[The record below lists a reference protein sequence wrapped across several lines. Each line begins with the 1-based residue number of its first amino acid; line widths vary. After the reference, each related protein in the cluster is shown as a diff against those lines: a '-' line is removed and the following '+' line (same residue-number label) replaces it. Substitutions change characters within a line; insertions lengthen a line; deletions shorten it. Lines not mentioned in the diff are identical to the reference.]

1 MGPHLPVAKP
11 GVHRFDEN
19 YMNEEN
25 LPMPGTSTDSPG
37 DIRAEEILAA
47 LDEDQRAVALAT
59 RGPVCVIAGA
69 GTGKTRAITHRIAY
83 AAAIGTMDPQKVLAI
98 TFTARAAGEMRVRL
112 RGLGVPMVAART
124 IHAAALKQLIY
135 FWPSVFGGK
144 TPDLITTKSSFL
156 GEAINRAGLSDTLRA
171 TSRELMRDIAS
182 EIEWAKV
189 SEVAPEDFLLEIEQ
203 RVQKPRINA
212 EQLAKVYMA
221 YESVKKQELA
231 IDFEDVLLLTA
242 AMIEEERDVRERV
255 QDQYR
260 YFTIDEYQDI
270 SPIQQ
275 RLINAWIGTR
285 QDICV
290 VGDPA
295 QTIYSFAGA
304 TPIFLNSFTKKY
316 PEAEVIRLSTGY
328 RSTPEI
334 TFAANALLRHGA
346 MGQELVAINSHGKK
360 PSVDAYSDE
369 SAEIAG
375 VLAQI
380 TDLLKTGTQ
389 AQEIAI
395 LARTNNQ
402 LKGIER
408 EMNRLGLPYQL
419 RNTERFFDR
428 QDVRDFLK
436 VVRQASVIPTEGVHW
451 FDEMRTLSQPFLTG
465 ESIDGIAA
473 LLHLARELDADPSF
487 SPKTLRSYI
496 REVEDRVQQNNPPT
510 MPVVTLATLHAA
522 KGLEWERVF
531 LIGASEGILPLENGA
546 TGQSDA
552 VINEE
557 RRLFYVGMTRA
568 KVDLHISHRQ
578 NPSRFL
584 HESGL
589 LA

>member
-1 MGPHLPVAKP
+1 MAL
-11 GVHRFDEN
+11 
-19 YMNEEN
+19 
-25 LPMPGTSTDSPG
+25 DSSSG

-47 LDEDQRAVALAT
+47 LDNDQRAVALAT

-83 AAAIGTMDPQKVLAI
+83 AAAIGTMDPQKVLAL
-98 TFTARAAGEMRVRL
+98 TFTSRAAGEMRTRL
-112 RGLGVPMVAART
+112 RSLSVPTVAART
-124 IHAAALKQLIY
+124 IHSAALKQLIY
-135 FWPSVFGGK
+135 FWPTVFGGRVPELMTAK
-144 TPDLITTKSSFL
+144 AGFI
-156 GEAINRAGLSDTLRA
+156 GEAINRAGLSSELRA

-189 SEVAPEDFLLEIEQ
+189 SQVAPEDFVDEISK
-203 RVQKPRINA
+203 RTQKPRVSA
-212 EQLAKVYMA
+212 EKLAKVYTA

-231 IDFEDVLLLTA
+231 IDFEDVLLLAA
-242 AMIEEERDVRERV
+242 AMLEEERTVRERV

-270 SPIQQ
+270 SPVQQ
-275 RLINAWIGTR
+275 RLINAWLGTR

-304 TPIFLNSFTKKY
+304 TPVFLNSFTNRF
-316 PEAEVIRLSTGY
+316 PDAEVIRLSTGY

-334 TFAANALLRHGA
+334 TFAANSLLRHGS
-346 MGQELVAINSHGKK
+346 MGQELVALNDHGTK
-360 PSVDAYSDE
+360 PSVDGYANED
-369 SAEIAG
+369 AEIAG
-375 VLAQI
+375 VLAEI
-380 TDLLKTGTQ
+380 TALLQSGTQ

-402 LKGIER
+402 LKGVER
-408 EMNRLGLPYQL
+408 SMNKLGLPYQV
-419 RNTERFFDR
+419 RSTERFFDR
-428 QDVRDFLK
+428 QDVRDYLK
-436 VVRQASVIPTEGVHW
+436 EVRRASVLPTEGVSW
-451 FDEMRTLSQPFLTG
+451 IDELRTIAQPFLTG

-473 LLHLARELDADPSF
+473 LLHLARELDADAGF
-487 SPKTLRSYI
+487 SPKTLRGYL
-496 REVEDRVQQNNPPT
+496 REIEDRVQQNNPPT

-531 LIGASEGILPLENGA
+531 LIGASEGILPLESGV

-552 VINEE
+552 VIDEE

-584 HESGL
+584 REAGL
-589 LA
+589 LI